1 MLHTVL
7 PLSKLQNAPAACSEE
22 LVKSRHQTDKG
33 GEENNAA
40 SKLKEHIIN
49 VYAFLAI
56 YFI

>member
-7 PLSKLQNAPAACSEE
+7 PLSKLQNAAAACSEE
-22 LVKSRHQTDKG
+22 LVKSRHQTHKG
-33 GEENNAA
+33 GEENDAA

-49 VYAFLAI
+49 AYAFLAI